1 MSSSTLT
8 GHDSSPRDEQD
19 RNRVF
24 QLVVNSLK
32 GVNGNGSWDGGIDGD
47 GWWIKRGFI
56 WEASLVVTLTG
67 DVTLVLPFEANN
79 TVVEIVYD
87 ERGRT
92 TEIVQTIDSGKNLN
106 ITGLTGKTYIYV
118 KPTRNK
124 RG

>member
-8 GHDSSPRDEQD
+8 THDSNPATEQD
-19 RNRVF
+19 RVRVF

-32 GVNGNGSWDGGIDGD
+32 GVNGNGSWDGGLDGD

-67 DVTLVLPFEANN
+67 DTVLALPFQANN
-79 TVVEIVYD
+79 TVVEIVNS
-87 ERGRT
+87 G
-92 TEIVQTIDSGKNLN
+92 IQTVTVIDTGKDLN
-106 ITGLTGKTYIYV
+106 IMGLTGKTYIYV
-118 KPTRNK
+118 KPTRNT

>member
-8 GHDSSPRDEQD
+8 GRDSSPTDEQD
-19 RNRVF
+19 QKRVF

-32 GVNGNGSWDGGIDGD
+32 GVNGNGSWDGGIGGD

-56 WEASLVVTLTG
+56 WESSMVVSLTG

-79 TVVEIVYD
+79 TVVEIVNSD
-87 ERGRT
+87 AQT
-92 TEIVQTIDSGKNLN
+92 IKTIDSGKNLN

>member
-8 GHDSSPRDEQD
+8 GQDSNPKTDSD
-19 RNRVF
+19 RVRVF
-24 QLVVNSLK
+24 QLMVNSLK
-32 GVNGNGSWDGGIDGD
+32 GVNGNGAWVGGIDGD

-56 WEASLVVTLTG
+56 WEASIVATLTG

-79 TVVEIVYD
+79 TVVEIVNND
-87 ERGRT
+87 IQT
-92 TEIVQTIDSGKNLN
+92 VKTIDSGTDLN

-118 KPTRNK
+118 KPTRNT